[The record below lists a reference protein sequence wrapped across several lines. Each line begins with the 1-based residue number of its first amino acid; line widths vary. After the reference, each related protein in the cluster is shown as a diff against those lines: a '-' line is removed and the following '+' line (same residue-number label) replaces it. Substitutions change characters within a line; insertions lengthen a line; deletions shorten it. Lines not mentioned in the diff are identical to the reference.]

1 MDVSNFFSSF
11 SKPGGSGF
19 FARNPESV
27 IHHLLDLIP
36 FQCFHFSGICFPQG
50 QQWKSNKNPTKPP
63 PTPLGPNIGIF
74 TSPKAPASRGAVI
87 TCFTQRDL
95 LQNDQFFKEKPGK
108 LENFT
113 EEMSKN
119 VSFPGQGHKICWVAA
134 FSTYVLAVAHIYDD
148 PLG

>member
-1 MDVSNFFSSF
+1 LSSF

-19 FARNPESV
+19 FARNPESRV

-36 FQCFHFSGICFPQG
+36 FQCFHFSGICFPHG

-87 TCFTQRDL
+87 TCFTPRDL
-95 LQNDQFFKEKPGK
+95 WQSDQFFKEKPGK

-119 VSFPGQGHKICWVAA
+119 VSFPGQGHKICWVAV
-134 FSTYVLAVAHIYDD
+134 FSTYVLAVAHIYVD